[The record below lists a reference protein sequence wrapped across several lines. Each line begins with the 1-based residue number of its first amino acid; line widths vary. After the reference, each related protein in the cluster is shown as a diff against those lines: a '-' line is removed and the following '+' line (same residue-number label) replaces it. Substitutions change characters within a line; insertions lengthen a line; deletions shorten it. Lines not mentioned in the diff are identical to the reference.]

1 MTLTQYNLVVS
12 LPVHVPIQAVI
23 VRNQLIL
30 SLVVQL
36 TLEVHV
42 LQHRQVRLE
51 PRQGDGGH
59 VHHAFGR
66 VVIKNLVDN
75 LVRLGGIYICCT
87 FVTLG

>member
-1 MTLTQYNLVVS
+1 MCCVVVA
-12 LPVHVPIQAVI
+12 LPVHVPIQTII

-30 SLVVQL
+30 SLVIQL

-42 LQHRQVRLE
+42 LQHGQVGLVA
-51 PRQGDGGH
+51 RQGDGGH